1 MSESL
6 PIVGFDITPMLYGRG
21 VSRYTSNI
29 IRALRKKNTSIRF
42 FGSSFRANRAL
53 KNLARE
59 FGKEV
64 GVTGKPSILSFPP
77 SFLARMWYGVGRLHI
92 ESLMSKVDVFHAWEE
107 LVPPSYTTPIVATIH
122 DLAPFK
128 FPQMAHPSTRE
139 KHAAAYKRLKEYGSH
154 VIAVSEQTKKDLIEM
169 LEFDEKKIHV
179 IYEALPTE
187 NIVKKE
193 DMLPR
198 EDLEKLYGI
207 TKPYFL
213 WVGTQEPRKNLK
225 RAYEAW
231 KQFSGEYDLV
241 LIGASGTREIKP
253 EAGVK
258 ILGYLTNAQVAS
270 FYKHAE
276 LLLFPSL
283 YEGFGL
289 PILEAFQYDCPVVT
303 TNNSGMSESAGD
315 AATFIDPYSVQ
326 SIAEGI
332 GKTLKMKNKAD
343 RSKKMKAQLAK
354 FSWEKA
360 AKDTLEVYRLAIRDG
375 FPKSKRPVLSKVEGK
390 G

>member
-1 MSESL
+1 MRRKA
-6 PIVGFDITPMLYGRG
+6 GDI
-21 VSRYTSNI
+21 S
-29 IRALRKKNTSIRF
+29 F
-42 FGSSFRANRAL
+42 FGSEFLANRSL
-53 KNLARE
+53 KSMVRD
-59 FGKEV
+59 FSKEV
-64 GVTGKPSILSFPP
+64 GVSAKPSLLAFPP

-107 LVPPSYTTPIVATIH
+107 LVPPSYTTAIVATIH

-231 KQFSGEYDLV
+231 KQFSG
-241 LIGASGTREIKP
+241 
-253 EAGVK
+253 
-258 ILGYLTNAQVAS
+258 
-270 FYKHAE
+270 
-276 LLLFPSL
+276 
-283 YEGFGL
+283 
-289 PILEAFQYDCPVVT
+289 
-303 TNNSGMSESAGD
+303 
-315 AATFIDPYSVQ
+315 
-326 SIAEGI
+326 
-332 GKTLKMKNKAD
+332 
-343 RSKKMKAQLAK
+343 
-354 FSWEKA
+354 
-360 AKDTLEVYRLAIRDG
+360 
-375 FPKSKRPVLSKVEGK
+375 
-390 G
+390 

>member
-1 MSESL
+1 MSSIS
-6 PIVGFDITPMLYGRG
+6 PKIGFDITPILYGRG

-29 IRALRKKNTSIRF
+29 IRALRAKDADVRF

-53 KNLARE
+53 KTLARD

-64 GVTGKPSILSFPP
+64 GVTSKASILAFPP
-77 SFLARMWYGVGRLHI
+77 SFLSRMWYGVGRLHI
-92 ESLMSKVDVFHAWEE
+92 ESLMPKVDVFHTWEE
-107 LVPPSYTTPIVATIH
+107 LVPPSYETPIVATIH

-154 VIAVSEQTKKDLIEM
+154 VIAVSEQTKKDLVEM
-169 LEFDEKKIHV
+169 LEFDPKKIHV
-179 IYEALPTE
+179 IHEALPTE

-193 DMLPR
+193 EILNRDELA
-198 EDLEKLYGI
+198 KVYGVK
-207 TKPYFL
+207 KPYFL

-231 KQFSGEYDLV
+231 KQYEKDYDLV
-241 LIGASGTREIKP
+241 LIGASGTGEITKP
-253 EAGVK
+253 EEGVK

-270 FYKHAE
+270 FYTHAE

-289 PILEAFQYDCPVVT
+289 PILEAFQYGCPVVT

-315 AATFIDPYSVQ
+315 AATFIDPYSVE
-326 SIAEGI
+326 SIAQGI
-332 GKTLKMKNKAD
+332 GKSLKMKNSPE
-343 RSKKMKAQLAK
+343 RLKKMKAQLAK
-354 FSWEKA
+354 FSWDKA
-360 AKDTLEVYRLAIRDG
+360 AEQTLEVYKLAIRDG
-375 FPKSKRPVLSKVEGK
+375 FPKQKRK

>member
-1 MSESL
+1 MSESS
-6 PIVGFDITPMLYGRG
+6 PIVGFDITPILYGRG

-64 GVTGKPSILSFPP
+64 GVTQKPSILSFPP

-107 LVPPSYTTPIVATIH
+107 LVPPSYGTPIVATIH

-179 IYEALPTE
+179 IHEALPTE

-198 EDLEKLYGI
+198 EDLEKLYSV

-225 RAYEAW
+225 RAYDAW

-253 EAGVK
+253 QAGVK

-289 PILEAFQYDCPVVT
+289 QILEALQ
-303 TNNSGMSESAGD
+303 
-315 AATFIDPYSVQ
+315 
-326 SIAEGI
+326 
-332 GKTLKMKNKAD
+332 
-343 RSKKMKAQLAK
+343 
-354 FSWEKA
+354 
-360 AKDTLEVYRLAIRDG
+360 
-375 FPKSKRPVLSKVEGK
+375 
-390 G
+390 